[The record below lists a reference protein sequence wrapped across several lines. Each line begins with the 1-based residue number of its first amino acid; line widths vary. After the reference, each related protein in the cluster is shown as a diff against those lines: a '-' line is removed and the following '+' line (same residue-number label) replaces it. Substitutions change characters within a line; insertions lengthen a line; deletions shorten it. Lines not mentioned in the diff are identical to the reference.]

1 MNNAQQVNTADPK
14 PLRAFRSADLSVNTS
29 QGVARAAD
37 TEEQVI
43 SPGRPVL

>member
-1 MNNAQQVNTADPK
+1 MHLSRPQGNFCIPCGSFPPVMA
-14 PLRAFRSADLSVNTS
+14 SVNTS

-43 SPGRPVL
+43 SPGRPML